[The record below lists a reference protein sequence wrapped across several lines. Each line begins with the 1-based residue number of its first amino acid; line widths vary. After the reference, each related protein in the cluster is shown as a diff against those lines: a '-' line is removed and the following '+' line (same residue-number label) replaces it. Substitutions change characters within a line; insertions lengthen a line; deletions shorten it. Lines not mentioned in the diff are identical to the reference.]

1 MKRLLAVL
9 LLTAAPAMA
18 FDVKAMNDEEK
29 AAFGAAVRDYLME
42 NPEVLV
48 EAINTMEERRMAN
61 ESQNDKLLVQANA
74 ADIFED
80 GHSWV
85 GGNPDGELT
94 VVEFIDYRCGYCRR
108 FNQEVHDTVEK
119 DGNIR
124 LILKEFPILGQDSD
138 TSSRFAVAVKQIAG
152 DDAYIKAHD
161 ALMELRGAATLE
173 ALTGIATEIG
183 VDADQVINTMNTE
196 PVNAVLRAN
205 RQLAERMRIMGTPT
219 FVIGDEL
226 LRGVPQIGLAAA
238 IEQIRDGADG

>member
-18 FDVKAMNDEEK
+18 FDVKAMNDEER

-138 TSSRFAVAVKQIAG
+138 TSARFAVAVKQIAG

-196 PVNAVLRAN
+196 PVNEVLRAN

-219 FVIGDEL
+219 FVIGDDL

>member
-18 FDVKAMNDEEK
+18 FDVKAMNDEER

-138 TSSRFAVAVKQIAG
+138 TSARFAVAVKQIAG

-196 PVNAVLRAN
+196 PVNEVLRAN

-219 FVIGDEL
+219 FVIGDDL

-238 IEQIRDGADG
+238 IEQIRNGADG